1 MRKGI
6 VKKHFT
12 LCVKLVVQSEILGFE
27 VCNSAQAIQKST
39 CDGINPEAKFRQGI
53 HNATP
58 KKWDEL
64 S

>member
-12 LCVKLVVQSEILGFE
+12 LCVKLVVQSGILGFE
-27 VCNSAQAIQKST
+27 VRNSAQAIQKSS
-39 CDGINPEAKFRQGI
+39 CDGINLEAKFQQGI
-53 HNATP
+53 HNAIP